1 MSTLRNRVTVP
12 IAIALALVITP
23 ALSGCFGNPIESLIE
38 GATGGD
44 VDLGGTSLPDGY
56 PSSEVPVIDGQILF
70 GGSIGNDQG
79 KVYNVTIKVADAGA
93 LDTIKAQL
101 EGVGFSSEAGF
112 GGSTADGG
120 TYIGQTDAWGVL
132 VVVSKDGE
140 NGFVAN
146 YTVTSADAAQ

>member
-1 MSTLRNRVTVP
+1 MRNRITAP

-23 ALSGCFGNPIESLIE
+23 ALSGCFGNPIESIIE

-56 PSSEVPVIDGQILF
+56 PAAEVPVISGEILF
-70 GGSIGNDQG
+70 GASIGNAEG
-79 KVYNVTIKVADAGA
+79 KVYNVTVKVADAGA
-93 LDTIKAQL
+93 LDAIKAQL
-101 EGVGFSSEAGF
+101 EGVGFTSDASM

-120 TYIGQTDAWGVL
+120 TYIATTDAWGVL
-132 VVVSKDGE
+132 VVVSKDGS

-146 YTVTSADAAQ
+146 YTVTSASAQ